1 LGYGDLS
8 TLSPESKERVCDE
21 AEGPPSSGMMRSKR
35 LRSQRRD
42 KASAPSARLQTL
54 LAAHHELGERGLD
67 VEYEAIERQMGGG
80 PATNDIDSLSG

>member
-1 LGYGDLS
+1 
-8 TLSPESKERVCDE
+8 
-21 AEGPPSSGMMRSKR
+21 M
-35 LRSQRRD
+35 
-42 KASAPSARLQTL
+42 L